1 MLNATQTLKTKLAN
15 TTAQFKKDEKGNF
28 GIMAAVTIAVL
39 VAGLAVSVDM
49 SNGHFA
55 KQRLQDTTD
64 AIALMAAK
72 GKIETQADLDAAAN
86 EYLQMNYP
94 GAEGTYIQLESIR
107 RDGDLVT
114 VSATNK
120 IPTYF
125 TGIFGKAGMDIGAA
139 SQALYSNRNLD
150 IALVLDTTFSMD
162 GSKMSNLKVAANN
175 LVDTF
180 DDFENDNLRV
190 SVVPFAQY
198 VNVGMSR
205 RNANWLDVPAD
216 EEIFYQKRDVLSRS
230 NCRNVPRTGS
240 RDGVPLSGTRRVCDT
255 VYSDPYTASWTA
267 TWRGC
272 VGSRFAPNHERVD
285 FGGNRIP
292 GLLNNNRVKCG
303 AEIRPL
309 TTNMNQV
316 KQTINAMSADG
327 DQTYIP
333 SGLAWGW
340 RALDNREPLTEA
352 ASLPAGDTDKVM
364 VIMTDGKNEMSKN
377 GLLHNL
383 NDSGN
388 DANITTSRLCE
399 RIKNDEIKVFTIAY
413 EVTDTPTQNMLRNCA
428 TSSADYF
435 NATNAQQLND
445 AFQAIGN
452 SLNELRI
459 TA

>member
-15 TTAQFKKDEKGNF
+15 TAARFKKDDKGNF
-28 GIMAAVTIAVL
+28 AIMAAVTVAIL
-39 VAGLAVSVDM
+39 IAGLAVSVDV
-49 SNGHFA
+49 SNGYFA

-72 GKIETQADLDAAAN
+72 GKIETQAELDAAAN
-86 EYLQMNYP
+86 EYLQMTYP
-94 GAEGTYIQLESIR
+94 GAQGVNIRLEDISR
-107 RDGDLVT
+107 NGDVVT
-114 VSATNK
+114 VSASNK

-125 TGIFGKAGMDIGAA
+125 TGIFGSSGMDIGAA

-150 IALVLDTTFSMD
+150 IALVLDTTYSMN
-162 GSKMSNLKVAANN
+162 GSKMSSLKVAANN

-180 DDFENDNLRV
+180 GDFQNDNLRV

-216 EEIFYQKRDVLSRS
+216 QEITYTKQDVISRS
-230 NCRNVPRTGS
+230 NCRNVPNNGS
-240 RDGVPLSGTRRVCDT
+240 RDGVPVGGTRRVCDT
-255 VYSDPYTASWTA
+255 VKGAPYEASWTA

-292 GLLNNNRVKCG
+292 GILNSQGRCG
-303 AEIRPL
+303 TEIRPL
-309 TTNMNQV
+309 TKNMNQV
-316 KQTINAMSADG
+316 KQTINAMDADG
-327 DQTYIP
+327 NTYIP
-333 SGLAWGW
+333 AGLAWGW

-364 VIMTDGKNEMSKN
+364 VIMTDGDNFKSKD
-377 GLLHNL
+377 GILHNM
-383 NDSGN
+383 NDGGD
-388 DANITTSRLCE
+388 DADITTRRLCD

-413 EVTDTPTQNMLRNCA
+413 EVTDATTRNLLRNCA
-428 TSSADYF
+428 TSSSDYF
-435 NATNAQQLND
+435 NASNAQELND

>member
-15 TTAQFKKDEKGNF
+15 TVAAFKENEAGNF
-28 GIMAAVTIAVL
+28 AVMGAVTIAIL
-39 VAGLAVSVDM
+39 VAGLAVSVDA
-49 SNGHFA
+49 SNGYFA

-64 AIALMAAK
+64 AIALLAAK
-72 GKIETQADLDAAAN
+72 GKIETQAELDAAAN
-86 EYLQMNYP
+86 EYLAATYP
-94 GAEGTYIQLESIR
+94 GAAGVNIRLDSITREG
-107 RDGDLVT
+107 DMVT
-114 VSATNK
+114 VAATNK
-120 IPTYF
+120 IPTFF
-125 TGIFGKAGMDIGAA
+125 TGIFGSSGMDIGAA

-150 IALVLDTTFSMD
+150 IALVLDTTFSMN
-162 GSKMSNLKVAANN
+162 GSKMSNLKLAATN

-198 VNVGMSR
+198 VNVGTSR

-216 EEIFYQKRDVLSRS
+216 QEIEYTRRDVISRT
-230 NCRNVPRTGS
+230 NCRTVPTSGT
-240 RDGVPLSGTRRVCDT
+240 RDGVPTSGTRQECD
-255 VYSDPYTASWTA
+255 VVRGPEYTASWTA

-272 VGSRFAPNHERVD
+272 VGSRFAPNHERVE

-292 GLLNNNRVKCG
+292 GILNSQGKCG
-303 AEIRPL
+303 EEIRPL

-316 KQTINAMSADG
+316 KQTINAMTADG
-327 DQTYIP
+327 NTYIP
-333 SGLAWGW
+333 AGLSWGW

-364 VIMTDGKNEMSKN
+364 VIMTDGNNFKSKD
-377 GLLHNL
+377 GILHNL
-383 NDSGN
+383 SDNGDGA
-388 DANITTSRLCE
+388 DLTTQRLCD
-399 RIKNDEIKVFTIAY
+399 RIKDDDIQVFTIAY
-413 EVTDTPTQNMLRNCA
+413 EVTDAPTRNLLRNCA
-428 TSSADYF
+428 TSSVNYF
-435 NATNAQQLND
+435 NATNAAQLNE